1 MDLTRKPALEKQRRS
16 NMIYFILG
24 IVVLFLVVGLIASR
38 YVDKAVANN
47 PTKPFRI
54 VENGLGEFVLQ
65 EYREIVENRP
75 PHSRFETKK
84 YRWEVIDKSADL
96 SEMEKLYKVKMEEY
110 ERAEKEK
117 EKMLK
122 QLQDKEE
129 YERLEKEIVRVI
141 K

>member
-1 MDLTRKPALEKQRRS
+1 
-16 NMIYFILG
+16 MIYFILG

-65 EYREIVENRP
+65 EYREYTPNFENEDPRKGLV
-75 PHSRFETKK
+75 KK

-96 SEMEKLYKVKMEEY
+96 SEMEKLYKAKMDEY

-129 YERLEKEIVRVI
+129 YEKLEKQIVRIV

>member
-1 MDLTRKPALEKQRRS
+1 MV
-16 NMIYFILG
+16 YFILG

-65 EYREIVENRP
+65 EYKEVVENMP
-75 PHSRFETKK
+75 PHSRYYTKK
-84 YRWEVIDKSADL
+84 YRWEVVDKSADL

-129 YERLEKEIVRVI
+129 YEKLEKQIVRVI